1 MRLKR
6 TMSVLF
12 FCTIFMLTSITVF
25 AATKS
30 RSSTYS
36 IYHGVYSTNMSMK
49 ESDLGLYLE
58 KKYFWGWRSPGVG
71 TNSKDVSSK
80 YNSTTTLGG
89 GVPSGTYRVYIRN
102 WDGVNQAKGKVVFTW
117 TKS

>member
-49 ESDLGLYLE
+49 DKVIVKLTPSQCSKSNLGLYLE

-71 TNSKDVSSK
+71 TNSKDVSSPEIFFLQIEFY
-80 YNSTTTLGG
+80 YNFGRGCS
-89 GVPSGTYRVYIRN
+89 VRN
-102 WDGVNQAKGKVVFTW
+102 I
-117 TKS
+117 SSLY

>member
-12 FCTIFMLTSITVF
+12 FCTIFMLPSITVF
-25 AATKS
+25 IVKLTPSQCSK
-30 RSSTYS
+30 
-36 IYHGVYSTNMSMK
+36 
-49 ESDLGLYLE
+49 SDLGLYLE

>member
-49 ESDLGLYLE
+49 DKVIVKLTPSQCSKSNLGLYLE

-89 GVPSGTYRVYIRN
+89 GCSVRN
-102 WDGVNQAKGKVVFTW
+102 I
-117 TKS
+117 SSLY